1 MISSCNAIIIKSI
14 DFKESSKI
22 ITVLSDEYG
31 KFALIA
37 KGAKKPKS
45 KFAGSLQVGD
55 VAKLHYSF
63 KSTRNIQLLTDVDTL
78 QRTYSIHQDFEK
90 LGLLMRSIEMCDIL
104 THEHEKV
111 AEMYQFLSHFISW
124 LAKTDLSV
132 DQLFPYMLIRYAALL
147 GLQLQAMPE
156 LITDQD
162 VFFSVD
168 EGMISNE
175 PSAGLSYKLTDGQ
188 KLYVILAMSGKSKAL
203 TRIDIS
209 DHDVHQLT
217 YHLDVYFKHHI
228 DGIRDR
234 RSDQIFNLMNN

>member
-1 MISSCNAIIIKSI
+1 MISSCQAIILKSI

-22 ITVLSDEYG
+22 ITVLSDDYG

-45 KFAGSLQVGD
+45 KFAGSLQIGD
-55 VAKLHYSF
+55 VAMLQYSY
-63 KSTRNIQLLTDVDTL
+63 KSTRNIQLLTDVDTI
-78 QRTYSIHQDFEK
+78 QRTYSIHHDFEK
-90 LGLLMRSIEMCDIL
+90 LGLLMRSIEMCNIL

-111 AEMYQFLSHFISW
+111 TEMYQFLSHFIPW

-132 DQLFPYMLIRYAALL
+132 DQLFPYMLIRYAELM
-147 GLQLQAMPE
+147 GIQLQAMPE
-156 LITDQD
+156 LIIKKN
-162 VFFSVD
+162 VFLCID
-168 EGMISNE
+168 DGMISNNA
-175 PSAGLSYKLTDGQ
+175 SSGLSYKLTDGQ
-188 KLYVILAMSGKSKAL
+188 KQYIILAMSGKSKAL

-209 DHDVHQLT
+209 DHDTQNLT

-234 RSDQIFNLMNN
+234 KSDQIFNLMNN